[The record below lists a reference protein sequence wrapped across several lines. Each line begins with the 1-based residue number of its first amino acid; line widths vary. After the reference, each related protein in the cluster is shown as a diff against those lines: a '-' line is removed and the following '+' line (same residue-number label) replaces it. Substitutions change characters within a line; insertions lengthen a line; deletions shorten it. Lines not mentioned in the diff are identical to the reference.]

1 MDGSSAPIYRTQPNV
16 LCQYINPCRASQT
29 LYGSQQQLKAL
40 HRIVCLYVDTYVPP
54 HRRCPCGVA
63 RLTEDVRGK
72 LCRRR
77 NMCNTRRHTTRA
89 ERTQT
94 HPPPLMIL
102 YYGNFVKVEHRHFAA
117 SSPTTVRADEFPGDM
132 ERRRRR
138 RKEDENMEAPPRRR
152 IVNGG
157 WRIHK

>member
-16 LCQYINPCRASQT
+16 LCQYINPCRASQS

-117 SSPTTVRADEFPGDM
+117 SSPTTEQTSFQATWSGDDGGGKRTKIWK
-132 ERRRRR
+132 RRR
-138 RKEDENMEAPPRRR
+138 A
-152 IVNGG
+152 VA
-157 WRIHK
+157 